1 MQVVVPYATRDPK
14 SRLAGVLDADERRAF
29 ARAMRADVVD
39 AVRDAGG
46 EPTLLTTAPPRD
58 AGGGA
63 ERTDGVPVVVD
74 DRPLTDAVN
83 DALPDEPGEAVAVV
97 MADLALATAAPLSR
111 LFETAGDVAIA
122 PGRGGG
128 TNALVVRHPDF
139 RVDYHGASYR
149 DHRRIA
155 ADAGLSVGVV
165 DSMRLATDVD
175 EPDDIAEVFLHGEG
189 RAREWL
195 ADAGFEVV
203 LREGRVGV
211 ARSD

>member
-14 SRLAGVLDADERRAF
+14 SRLAGVLAPDERRAF

-46 EPTLLTTAPPRD
+46 EPTLLTTAPPEGADGAD
-58 AGGGA
+58 A
-63 ERTDGVPVVVD
+63 DVPVVVD

-83 DALPDEPGEAVAVV
+83 DALADEPGEAVAVV
-97 MADLALATAAPLSR
+97 MADLALATPASLSR

-128 TNALVVRHPDF
+128 TNALVVRHPAF
-139 RVDYHGASYR
+139 RVDYHGTSYR

-165 DSMRLATDVD
+165 DSMRLATDID
-175 EPDDIAEVFLHGEG
+175 EPDDIAEVLLHGEG

-195 ADAGFEVV
+195 EDAGFEVI